1 MNGRRI
7 DSDECG
13 GSVSPPI
20 SRTNPEPPVQNIT
33 RTILGVLCLSVVAVT
48 GVPTS
53 SLACRIKTCSPA
65 STATPFREV
74 LNEDQFDDTE
84 GQINSQPARK
94 RGTFTDDVLM
104 FIEGRRDMMGKN
116 KHEHFQVNYGDWIA
130 DVKTRVDEWIE
141 QNNTA
146 DNRHPDSRSPGSEG
160 CSRYV
165 SGRVLPCNSA
175 RPSPETSDSITN
187 FRE

>member
-1 MNGRRI
+1 M
-7 DSDECG
+7 
-13 GSVSPPI
+13 SPPI

-33 RTILGVLCLSVVAVT
+33 RTILGVVCLSVVAVT

-65 STATPFREV
+65 STVTPFREV

-104 FIEGRRDMMGKN
+104 FIEGRRDMMEKN

-141 QNNTA
+141 QNKTA